1 VLYCVLP
8 GRSSGS
14 VASTSS
20 RQDQDS
26 VDLPSEGAG
35 ELYCLLPPRNG
46 HSVRSIG
53 DSKHSNAS
61 QKDDK
66 LAKSITGRRWRSVL
80 PAAEDWTTG

>member
-26 VDLPSEGAG
+26 VDLPYEGLGSYIAYCPPG
-35 ELYCLLPPRNG
+35 MAIQSGALVILSVQMRAKRMINQPNPSLEGDGDLYCQLPR
-46 HSVRSIG
+46 
-53 DSKHSNAS
+53 
-61 QKDDK
+61 
-66 LAKSITGRRWRSVL
+66 TG
-80 PAAEDWTTG
+80 